1 MPNRRDRISMTLALP
16 VLLAACGPGSSNRH
30 DGGTDARIG
39 DASSADVPT
48 NPVNQ
53 PPSSLNKP
61 LGYGCGANSE
71 CASDF
76 CVDGVCCESA
86 CDQQCFT
93 CHLTG
98 AFGSCL
104 PQLAGDDLIASEPCT
119 GAKTCALDLS
129 SSTLSGCKLKDLQK
143 CSSDAECASG
153 SCRTFYV
160 DQDGDGY
167 GTSSSLGLCDKLSSA
182 PPPGYSTVSGDCC
195 DSDPLANPGVA
206 ASTWFDYADACGSF
220 DFNCDGILQQ
230 EYTCSFKSGSPPVS
244 CGAACIF
251 GTIEGCH

>member
-1 MPNRRDRISMTLALP
+1 MLNRRDRISMTLALP
-16 VLLAACGPGSSNRH
+16 LLLAACGPGSTSRH
-30 DGGTDARIG
+30 DGGSDTRIG
-39 DASSADVPT
+39 DASSADVP
-48 NPVNQ
+48 
-53 PPSSLNKP
+53 PSSESKP
-61 LGYGCGANSE
+61 LGYGCSANSE

-98 AFGSCL
+98 AFGTCL
-104 PQLAGDDLIASEPCT
+104 PQFVGDDLIASQPCT
-119 GAKTCALDLS
+119 GAKTCTLDLS

-143 CSSDAECASG
+143 CSSDSECASG

-167 GTSSSLGLCDKLSSA
+167 GTSSALGLCDEVSSA
-182 PPPGYSTVSGDCC
+182 PPPGYSTVAGDCC
-195 DSDPLANPGVA
+195 DSDRLANPGVA
-206 ASTWFDYADACGSF
+206 ASTWFDYEDACGSF
-220 DFNCDGILQQ
+220 DFNCDGIVQQ
-230 EYTCSFKSGSPPVS
+230 EYACSFRSGSPPVS
-244 CGAACIF
+244 CGAACYL